1 MSFFD
6 LENILEMQGWTKLIL
21 LILIISN
28 FLIIF
33 CLKFQINIITK
44 IKSMFDIKDIK
55 KDLSSTNTALLII
68 PHPEDELLYWSPT
81 IKTLINYNIKLKILC
96 LSNGNYD
103 KIGHIRTEEFKQ
115 VSKYLKLED
124 NELIDD
130 PDLQDNITKFWD
142 EKVVSQ
148 KISDFLKKNND
159 IETILTFDEYGIT
172 KHPNHISC
180 YNGLVYYLKN
190 NREEIKNKGIN
201 IFLLDS
207 FNPILQYTCFIPFL
221 AYYFREFGYCTYNF
235 FTSYK
240 VMKIYDSQFNWRR
253 KLHVVFSSYS
263 YCNSF
268 IKVEL
273 KDK

>member
-1 MSFFD
+1 M
-6 LENILEMQGWTKLIL
+6 LEEFYEQIFKTQDIFNYFLLFIISTNFLLIISLLLQIKKGTKLKAMFNLKKLESDVSKIKSIL
-21 LILIISN
+21 LIIAHPDDEI
-28 FLIIF
+28 
-33 CLKFQINIITK
+33 
-44 IKSMFDIKDIK
+44 MFY
-55 KDLSSTNTALLII
+55 T
-68 PHPEDELLYWSPT
+68 PT
-81 IKTLINYNIKLKILC
+81 IKVLLNYNIKLKILC

-190 NREEIKNKGIN
+190 NREEIKNK
-201 IFLLDS
+201 
-207 FNPILQYTCFIPFL
+207 PFL